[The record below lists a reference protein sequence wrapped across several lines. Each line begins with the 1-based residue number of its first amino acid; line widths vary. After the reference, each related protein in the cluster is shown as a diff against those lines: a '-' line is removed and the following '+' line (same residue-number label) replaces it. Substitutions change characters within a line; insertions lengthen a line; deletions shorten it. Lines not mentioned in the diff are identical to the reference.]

1 MARTDLNDI
10 VAFLAVTRERS
21 FTRAA
26 AQLGVSQSA
35 LSQTIRAFEARL
47 GLRLLTRTTRS
58 VAPTEAGE
66 RLVRI
71 AGPRLGEI
79 AAELAALNELSAKPS
94 GTIRI
99 SAHDHA
105 LRSLVWPALARLLPE
120 YPDIKV
126 EVVIDYGLTDIVAE
140 RYDAGIRSG
149 ELIDK
154 DMIAVRI
161 GPDLRSAVV
170 GAPAYFENYGKPK
183 KPQDLTDHSCVN
195 LRLPTLGGLYAWEF
209 AKAGREVLG
218 GSIIAVDLPSSETN
232 LASVNQA
239 VVDFSVSAYLT
250 LVEAASELGATWVTI
265 NSGRKHGL
273 LPPPDD
279 RLLGI
284 YRKALERLA
293 TAAQQRGVRLL
304 LENIPG
310 MLLADAAS
318 AKAFLDQDDFG
329 LTATAARWSQASR
342 RSRRSCSTTTASA
355 GGRC

>member
-1 MARTDLNDI
+1 MRRGPHN
-10 VAFLAVTRERS
+10 RS
-21 FTRAA
+21 
-26 AQLGVSQSA
+26 
-35 LSQTIRAFEARL
+35 
-47 GLRLLTRTTRS
+47 
-58 VAPTEAGE
+58 AGE
-66 RLVRI
+66 RQSRENDVTF
-71 AGPRLGEI
+71 LGVHTFGFIWDRDALRATED
-79 AAELAALNELSAKPS
+79 LAAQGFRHFQYLAGSPHLDPWSA
-94 GTIRI
+94 
-99 SAHDHA
+99 D
-105 LRSLVWPALARLLPE
+105 RSMLAATRRF
-120 YPDIKV
+120 V
-126 EVVIDYGLTDIVAE
+126 EE
-140 RYDAGIRSG
+140 
-149 ELIDK
+149 
-154 DMIAVRI
+154 
-161 GPDLRSAVV
+161 
-170 GAPAYFENYGKPK
+170 
-183 KPQDLTDHSCVN
+183 
-195 LRLPTLGGLYAWEF
+195 
-209 AKAGREVLG
+209 LG

-239 VVDFSVSAYLT
+239 VVDFSVSAYLM

-310 MLLADAAS
+310 MLLADAVS

-355 GGRC
+355 GGRR

>member
-1 MARTDLNDI
+1 MTFLGVHTFGFIWDRDALRATEDL
-10 VAFLAVTRERS
+10 
-21 FTRAA
+21 A
-26 AQLGVSQSA
+26 AQGFRHFQYLAGSPHLDPWSA
-35 LSQTIRAFEARL
+35 D
-47 GLRLLTRTTRS
+47 RS
-58 VAPTEAGE
+58 M
-66 RLVRI
+66 
-71 AGPRLGEI
+71 
-79 AAELAALNELSAKPS
+79 LAA
-94 GTIRI
+94 TR
-99 SAHDHA
+99 
-105 LRSLVWPALARLLPE
+105 RF
-120 YPDIKV
+120 V
-126 EVVIDYGLTDIVAE
+126 EE
-140 RYDAGIRSG
+140 
-149 ELIDK
+149 
-154 DMIAVRI
+154 
-161 GPDLRSAVV
+161 
-170 GAPAYFENYGKPK
+170 
-183 KPQDLTDHSCVN
+183 
-195 LRLPTLGGLYAWEF
+195 
-209 AKAGREVLG
+209 LG

-329 LTATAARWSQASR
+329 LVDVLYDVTNAAAIGENPADGIRLLDDRIKLVHLSDAPTGQWRHDPIGTGDIDFASIHAALTEIGYADGVVIEAISQDTLTDLVASR
-342 RSRRSCSTTTASA
+342 TQLDQMGMWFPPKAA
-355 GGRC
+355 